1 MSEIPSH
8 LLPTS
13 LERGF
18 GGYALSHWVYR
29 SPAGITADHIM
40 DPNLWVHVASRLR
53 VDDKIEVIARDG
65 SIDAELRVIAIDPR
79 HLWAKMRPLRLHEA
93 SPVEMRQA
101 GPSSDGSG
109 YLIEH
114 DPVQGWRILN
124 GRDLIAKDF
133 ATEEA
138 ARDAL
143 ANLKAATKPR
153 KAA

>member
-1 MSEIPSH
+1 MEIPSH

-29 SPAGITADHIM
+29 SPAGVTADHIM

-53 VDDKIEVIARDG
+53 VDDKIEVIASDG

-79 HLWAKMRPLRLHEA
+79 QLWAKMRPLRLHEA
-93 SPVEMRQA
+93 SPVEKRQA
-101 GPSSDGSG
+101 GPSADGGG
-109 YLIEH
+109 YIIEQ
-114 DPVQGWRILN
+114 DPVHGWRIVQ
-124 GRDLIAKDF
+124 GRELIAKDF
-133 ATEEA
+133 ETEDD
-138 ARDAL
+138 ARAAL
-143 ANLKAATKPR
+143 ANLKAAASPKK